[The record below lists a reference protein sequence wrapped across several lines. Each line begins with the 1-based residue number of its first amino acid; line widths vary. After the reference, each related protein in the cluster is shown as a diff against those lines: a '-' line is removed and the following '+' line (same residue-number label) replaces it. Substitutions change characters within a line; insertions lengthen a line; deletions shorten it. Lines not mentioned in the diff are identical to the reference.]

1 MEDFKVVKLF
11 LFSIVNLLTY
21 LISIYFITSMYFTKS
36 IKFYFKNIKD
46 LPLNFHYKQ
55 VSISFGFHT
64 VIFLCYIVSLFIIIF
79 KSDISSEPSNENS
92 EIDQSVIKKKSKFD
106 IIIDNALLV
115 LFFVCQFFYLLNLI
129 LISVDLGNI
138 KKINFDCIL
147 ERDKFIIGVYRDLLI
162 VGYIF
167 FFILLLISIWAL
179 LITEQK
185 FNCISYIKKKFK
197 SFEECLEN
205 KIEDTPEK
213 LEIKNQK
220 LDEGLRKLKTTNNE
234 NYDSFSE
241 QVQITQQIN

>member
-1 MEDFKVVKLF
+1 
-11 LFSIVNLLTY
+11 
-21 LISIYFITSMYFTKS
+21 
-36 IKFYFKNIKD
+36 
-46 LPLNFHYKQ
+46 
-55 VSISFGFHT
+55 
-64 VIFLCYIVSLFIIIF
+64 
-79 KSDISSEPSNENS
+79 
-92 EIDQSVIKKKSKFD
+92 
-106 IIIDNALLV
+106 
-115 LFFVCQFFYLLNLI
+115 
-129 LISVDLGNI
+129 
-138 KKINFDCIL
+138 
-147 ERDKFIIGVYRDLLI
+147 
-162 VGYIF
+162 
-167 FFILLLISIWAL
+167 L